1 MEMENDIL
9 IKRREQRMKG
19 VMIQGTSSDAGKS
32 FLATGL
38 CRVFSN
44 KGYRVCP
51 FKSQN
56 MSNNSCVTKDGLE
69 MGRAQAAQAEAAR
82 LDPAV
87 FMNPILLK
95 PRKDTVSEI
104 VLMGRVFDAPAD
116 RDYYRVFTMGPGLS
130 AVREALAHI
139 EKNFDVIVIEGAGS
153 PAEVNLNETEIVNM
167 RVAREADVPVILAAD
182 VDRGGALA
190 SVVGTL
196 DLLGGDR
203 ARVKGIVFNKFRGDM
218 SLFKPAVDWI
228 EERTGVKVLG
238 VMPWLP
244 DVRIAGEDSLSIRW
258 SRGNA
263 WKLGTGKPALAVGV
277 VRFPYISNHTDL
289 EAFEAEPDVEL
300 IEVSVPTEMSK
311 PTSLHGLDA
320 VILPGTK
327 STVRDMKALRD
338 SGLADALVEFY
349 EKGGFLF
356 GLCGG
361 YQMLGRHIDDRHLR
375 DNDAIREIEGMGLLP
390 VVTAF
395 EAEKTTIRSEG
406 WAVHPLLCS
415 QEGPKIQVE
424 GYEIHFGETRRAIP
438 KNSEGVHPLFVLN
451 GRQEGMADLE
461 LRVGGTY
468 LHNAFHNDAF
478 RVFWLNQLRKNKGLP
493 LKPLSLEN
501 PSLKSLPPRSIAA
514 SDANIAGVLV
524 NEGAYEA
531 LAARINEYL
540 DVEYIM
546 ELAGV
551 R

>member
-1 MEMENDIL
+1 
-9 IKRREQRMKG
+9 MKG

-82 LDPAV
+82 LDPKV

-116 RDYYRVFTMGPGLS
+116 RDYYKIFTMERGLET
-130 AVREALAHI
+130 VRAALRHI
-139 EKNFDVIVIEGAGS
+139 EENFEVVVIEGAGS

-167 RVAREADVPVILAAD
+167 RVAREADVPVILVTD
-182 VDRGGALA
+182 VDKGGALA

-196 DLLGGDR
+196 ELLGGDR
-203 ARVKGIVFNKFRGDM
+203 GRVKGIVFNKFRGDM
-218 SLFKPAVDWI
+218 SLFRPAVDWI
-228 EERTGVKVLG
+228 EDRTGVKVLG

-244 DVRIAGEDSLSIRW
+244 DIRIASEDSLSIRW
-258 SRGNA
+258 DTRRRDS
-263 WKLGTGKPALAVGV
+263 WKLAGEKPALVVGV

-289 EAFEAEPDVEL
+289 EAFEAESDVEL
-300 IEVSVPTEMSK
+300 IEVSNPA
-311 PTSLHGLDA
+311 SLRGLDA

-327 STVRDMKALRD
+327 STVQDMKALRD
-338 SGLADALVEFY
+338 SGLAAALVEFY

-375 DNDAIREIEGMGLLP
+375 DNDAIRAIEGLGLLP
-390 VVTAF
+390 VETTF
-395 EAEKTTIRSEG
+395 EAEKTTIRSDG
-406 WAVHPLLCS
+406 WAVHPLLRS
-415 QEGPKIQVE
+415 PGTPKIQVE
-424 GYEIHFGETRRAIP
+424 GYEIHFGETRRTRRETG
-438 KNSEGVHPLFVLN
+438 EGVHPLFVLN
-451 GRQEGMADLE
+451 GREEGMADLE

-468 LHNAFHNDAF
+468 LHNAFHNNAF
-478 RVFWLNQLRKNKGLP
+478 RVFWLNALRKNKGLP
-493 LKPLSLEN
+493 LQPMA
-501 PSLKSLPPRSIAA
+501 RSGHLVVGEGSGA
-514 SDANIAGVLV
+514 SG
-524 NEGAYEA
+524 NERAYDA
-531 LAARINEYL
+531 LAARIDEYL